1 MKTAI
6 IVHSLTGNT
15 LSVANRLKDSLEKRG
30 IDVYLEKVEPSGGE
44 NKNEMDLKKI
54 TFPSRLNLEEFD
66 NIVMAGPVR
75 GFSMSPVLKAY
86 FEESS
91 LKNRKVYMFVT
102 HFFPF
107 AFMGGNSAI
116 SQMKNFVEQRGG
128 IVLDSSII
136 DWKNPSRERKI
147 QTLVELFS
155 KEIQ

>member
-6 IVHSLTGNT
+6 IVHSMTGNT
-15 LSVANRLKDSLEKRG
+15 LLVAEKLKDTLEKRG
-30 IDVYLEKVEPSGGE
+30 VNVHLEKVEPAGGE
-44 NKNEMDLKKI
+44 DKNEMNLSRI
-54 TFPSRLNLEEFD
+54 TFQNRLDLSEYD

-86 FEESS
+86 FDQSS
-91 LKNRKVYMFVT
+91 LKNRRVYMFVT

-107 AFMGGNSAI
+107 PFMGGNSAI
-116 SQMKNFVEQRGG
+116 SQMKKFVEERGG

-147 QTLVELFS
+147 QTLVEQFS

>member
-15 LSVANRLKDSLEKRG
+15 LSVAERLKDTLEKRG
-30 IDVYLEKVEPSGGE
+30 VNVYLEKVEPAGGE
-44 NKNEMDLKKI
+44 NKNEMDTTKI
-54 TFPSRLNLEEFD
+54 AFRNRLDLTEFD
-66 NIVMAGPVR
+66 NIVIAGPVR

-86 FEESS
+86 FDQSS

-107 AFMGGNSAI
+107 AFMGGTSAI
-116 SQMKNFVEQRGG
+116 NQMKNFVEQRGG

-147 QTLVELFS
+147 QSLLDQFS

>member
-15 LSVANRLKDSLEKRG
+15 LSVAERLKDSLEKRG
-30 IDVYLEKVEPSGGE
+30 VNVYLEKVEPSGGE
-44 NKNEMDLKKI
+44 NKNEMDLTKI
-54 TFPSRLNLEEFD
+54 TFQSKLDLAEFD

-116 SQMKNFVEQRGG
+116 SQMKSFVEKRGG

-147 QTLVELFS
+147 QSLVDHFS

>member
-15 LSVANRLKDSLEKRG
+15 LSVAERLKDNLEKRG
-30 IDVYLEKVEPSGGE
+30 VSVYLEKIEPSGGE
-44 NKNEMDLKKI
+44 NKNEMDLARINFRK
-54 TFPSRLNLEEFD
+54 RLDLTEFD
-66 NIVMAGPVR
+66 TIVMAGPVR

-86 FEESS
+86 FEQSS

-116 SQMKNFVEQRGG
+116 SQMKNFVEERGG
-128 IVLDSSII
+128 IVLDSGII

-147 QTLVELFS
+147 QSLLEQFT